1 VLGGDLPFIFS
12 DLHEALAVCLVGIDC
27 CWPVAGASDGS
38 STVIC
43 VAARWPVIP
52 LENEVSEGK
61 TSKGEENECWSH
73 DERLFERE
81 NFGVDNQDEFL
92 VMIKVKVA

>member
-1 VLGGDLPFIFS
+1 VLDGDLLFIFS
-12 DLHEALAVCLVGIDC
+12 DLHETLAVCLVGIDG

-38 STVIC
+38 STVVC

-61 TSKGEENECWSH
+61 ASKSEENECWSH
-73 DERLFERE
+73 DERLFERD
-81 NFGVDNQDEFL
+81 NFGIDSRDKFL
-92 VMIKVKVA
+92 VMIEVKVA